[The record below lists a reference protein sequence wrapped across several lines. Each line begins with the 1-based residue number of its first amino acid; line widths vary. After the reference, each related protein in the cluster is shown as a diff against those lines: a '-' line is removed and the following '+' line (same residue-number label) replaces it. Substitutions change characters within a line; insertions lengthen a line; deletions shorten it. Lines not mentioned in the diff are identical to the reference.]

1 MTKQED
7 IWQCFNCGDHKGRH
21 DLWFEGDLCESC
33 NSKINYAIINYNR
46 MELTLWFKEEMFNFD
61 LTEGD
66 IGDFWHGFEC
76 NGEVFDVNYYTDSYE
91 DTLVN
96 VVSVYGTKVD
106 SYGYTLIDMDNSYE
120 IEILDTIGNLNNYLN
135 YYNK

>member
-1 MTKQED
+1 
-7 IWQCFNCGDHKGRH
+7 
-21 DLWFEGDLCESC
+21 
-33 NSKINYAIINYNR
+33 
-46 MELTLWFKEEMFNFD
+46 MELTLWFKGDMFNFD

-76 NGEVFDVNYYTDSYE
+76 DGEVFDVNYYTDSYE

-106 SYGYTLIDMDNSYE
+106 SDGYTLIDTDNSYE
-120 IEILDTIGNLNNYLN
+120 VEILDTIGNLNNYLN

>member
-7 IWQCFNCGDHKGRH
+7 IWQCFNCGEQKGRH
-21 DLWFEGDLCESC
+21 DQWFSGDLCESC
-33 NSKINYAIINYNR
+33 NRKINYAIINYNR

-61 LTEGD
+61 LTKGD

-76 NGEVFDVNYYTDSYE
+76 NGEVFDVNYYADSYK

-106 SYGYTLIDMDNSYE
+106 NDGHIIIDMGNSYE
-120 IEILDTIGNLNNYLN
+120 LEILDTIGNYTDYLN